1 MYGTVVSTTTRF
13 DRVCLENDMEQRRI
27 ESMTVKSLSNPIL
40 GRRAVLGGLAA
51 SALPLAGAM
60 ASGTSLHDLPSI
72 GMGTWMT
79 FDVGDDARARAAR
92 ADVLR
97 AFFDEG
103 GRLVDSSPMYGSAE
117 DVLGHSLARSGAD
130 RVFAA
135 SKVWIPAVAF
145 GPDQIE
151 ASRALWGI
159 ERFDLMQ
166 VHNLLSYEGHIET
179 LRAMKA
185 EGQVANIGVT
195 TSHGRRHDR
204 LAGIIQGDDSLDSVQ
219 LTYNI
224 LDREAEARLLPMA
237 RERGRAVI
245 VNRPFR
251 RGSIIDRLQ
260 GQRLPEFA
268 GEIGVETWPQ
278 YLLKWIIAHPAV
290 TLAIPAT
297 SSVAHM
303 RENMAAMRGP
313 MPDAAMRRRMRD
325 YVLAL

>member
-1 MYGTVVSTTTRF
+1 MAGIAALGALSAGNAVAKTR
-13 DRVCLENDMEQRRI
+13 
-27 ESMTVKSLSNPIL
+27 T
-40 GRRAVLGGLAA
+40 
-51 SALPLAGAM
+51 
-60 ASGTSLHDLPSI
+60 LHDLPPL
-72 GMGTWMT
+72 GMGTWIT
-79 FDVGDDARARAAR
+79 FDVGNDSGTRAQRVE
-92 ADVLR
+92 VLR
-97 AFFDEG
+97 AFFEAG
-103 GRLVDSSPMYGSAE
+103 GRMIDSSPMYGSAE
-117 DVLGHSLARSGAD
+117 DVVGRALAQLVPAQPGAKD
-130 RVFAA
+130 AFAA
-135 SKVWIPAVAF
+135 SKVWIPAVDF
-145 GPDQIE
+145 GPEQMA

-185 EGQVANIGVT
+185 AGEVATIGVT

-204 LAGIIQGDDSLDSVQ
+204 LAEIIEQDDSLDSVQ

-251 RGSIIDRLQ
+251 RGALIERLA
-260 GQRLPEFA
+260 GRPLPGFA
-268 GEIGVETWPQ
+268 ADIGVETWPQ
-278 YLLKWIIAHPAV
+278 YLLKWIISHPAV
-290 TLAIPAT
+290 TVAIPAT

-313 MPDAAMRRRMRD
+313 MPDAAMRRRMLDTVR
-325 YVLAL
+325 AL